1 MPVAATR
8 DRHHHDSAATTQTAL
23 LRPPARSAHSPHR
36 VSRVA
41 TGVGAQ
47 RDQHHD
53 WQSVGPLVEHF
64 NGEDERAR
72 ATRSARRKAQRA
84 HRPLHLSW
92 PVGITA
98 VLLLTHLVA
107 LLWLHGSA
115 LAARNRDAK
124 IGEQIRQA
132 RSQIEST
139 QKDIA
144 ALDSAARIAQWARDE
159 GWREAV
165 QADFDDVTK
174 PAVMRWNVPAQDSG
188 PAQNGRNAGQ
198 SRSRAPA
205 TARVEIEVQKEGEVR

>member
-8 DRHHHDSAATTQTAL
+8 DRHHHDSAATAQTAL
-23 LRPPARSAHSPHR
+23 PRPSVRPAPGPRR

-41 TGVGAQ
+41 TGAGAQ
-47 RDQHHD
+47 RDHHHD

-64 NGEDERAR
+64 NGEDEQAR
-72 ATRSARRKAQRA
+72 ATRSARRKAKRA

-92 PVGITA
+92 PVGMVA

-124 IGEQIRQA
+124 IGAQIRQA
-132 RSQIEST
+132 RSEIEST

-159 GWREAV
+159 GWREAM
-165 QADFDDVTK
+165 QSDFDDVTK
-174 PAVMRWNVPAQDSG
+174 PDVARWNVPAQNSG
-188 PAQNGRNAGQ
+188 LAQNGSSANE
-198 SRSRAPA
+198 SRRRPSA
-205 TARVEIEVQKEGEVR
+205 TARVEIEVQGEGEVR